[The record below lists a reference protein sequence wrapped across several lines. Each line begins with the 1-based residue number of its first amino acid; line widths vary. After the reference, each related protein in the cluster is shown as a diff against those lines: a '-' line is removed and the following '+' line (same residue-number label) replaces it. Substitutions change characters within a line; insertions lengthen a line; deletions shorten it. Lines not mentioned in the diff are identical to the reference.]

1 MRILFTTVGLSGHF
15 FPLVPLAWGARAL
28 GHDVLVAAPDHFV
41 GAVLRA
47 GLPVAS
53 CGSVPDFVGLVERD
67 WDVSAVE
74 ARRRANGKTF
84 AAMALAS
91 LPGLRALVGTW
102 APDVVVSERAE
113 FAGRV
118 AAGAGVPFAEVHWG
132 VPELHEYRDAAT
144 EALRPALSGVARL
157 PAPGLVLNPWPAGLR
172 LPHARRHRGFRHV
185 AFNGDAHIP
194 PWLWAPRHRPR
205 IGLTLGTVLPLL
217 GPDGVLPLLKPVL
230 ARLGGLGA
238 EVVIAVDD
246 AVAATWPPLPGSVR
260 HAGRVPLAQLLR
272 TCDVAIH
279 HGGQGTSLTALDA
292 GVPQLVL
299 PVFDDQLENAEAV
312 VRSGA
317 GIRLA
322 GPEITPGAVA
332 ARCEALLED
341 GSYGR
346 CAARVADEIA
356 AQPAPADVMAGVASW
371 AAVRRAA

>member
-28 GHDVLVAAPDHFV
+28 GHDVLVAAPDHF
-41 GAVLRA
+41 AATVLRA

-53 CGSVPDFVGLVERD
+53 SGSVPDFVGLVERD

-84 AAMALAS
+84 AAMAVAS
-91 LPGLRALVGTW
+91 LPGLRELVETW
-102 APDVVVSERAE
+102 DPDVVVSERAE

-118 AAGAGVPFAEVHWG
+118 AAGAGIPFAEVHWG
-132 VPELHEYRDAAT
+132 VPALPEYRDAAT
-144 EALRPALSGVARL
+144 EALRPALSGAAL
-157 PAPGLVLNPWPAGLR
+157 PSPGLVLNPWPAGLR
-172 LPHARRHRGFRHV
+172 LPHARRHVGFRHV
-185 AFNGDAHIP
+185 AFNGDARIP
-194 PWLWAPRHRPR
+194 RWLWAPRRRPR

-230 ARLGGLGA
+230 ARLGAVGA
-238 EVVIAVDD
+238 EVVVAVDD
-246 AVAATWPPLPGSVR
+246 AVAADWPPLPGSVR
-260 HAGRVPLAQLLR
+260 YAGRVPLAQLLR

-299 PVFDDQLENAEAV
+299 PVFDDQLDNAEAV
-312 VRSGA
+312 VRAGA

-322 GPEITPGAVA
+322 APDLTPEAVA
-332 ARCEALLED
+332 IRCETLLED
-341 GSYGR
+341 GGYGR
-346 CAARVADEIA
+346 SARRVAAEIA
-356 AQPAPADVMAGVASW
+356 AQASPAEVMAGLVTW
-371 AAVRRAA
+371 AAMRPAA